1 MNNLFWCFVLTI
13 KIRNDQNGLNFR
25 GGNGQLSY
33 ILPICIHKR
42 FVKSKDFIN
51 KSLLLWP
58 NARKKSCSAHVELYV
73 VQFSDCYV
81 EPGQRYSM
89 ISETLPNWGGLK
101 VENFGG
107 KFKFQ
112 NLSSWNTLF
121 STLGGDE
128 IIFSGFIWGQELI
141 TKCPCWVKLH
151 ITEDNFLPL
160 FKPPQFRFFLSK
172 NVKLF
177 EAIRSPLIFLWKPF
191 SFGAT
196 FFSSTRSG
204 MTKASISVDRLG

>member
-1 MNNLFWCFVLTI
+1 MI
-13 KIRNDQNGLNFR
+13 
-25 GGNGQLSY
+25 
-33 ILPICIHKR
+33 
-42 FVKSKDFIN
+42 
-51 KSLLLWP
+51 
-58 NARKKSCSAHVELYV
+58 
-73 VQFSDCYV
+73 QFSDCYV

-128 IIFSGFIWGQELI
+128 ITFSGFIWGQELI

-151 ITEDNFLPL
+151 ITEDNFCHF

-177 EAIRSPLIFLWKPF
+177 EAIRSPLGTTTIRIETPDANANNGGLLVNCINDMCKDDDTKDYNVEYYDELV
-191 SFGAT
+191 SFREAALP
-196 FFSSTRSG
+196 SSKSDS
-204 MTKASISVDRLG
+204 SIRRIIKK

>member
-1 MNNLFWCFVLTI
+1 
-13 KIRNDQNGLNFR
+13 
-25 GGNGQLSY
+25 
-33 ILPICIHKR
+33 
-42 FVKSKDFIN
+42 
-51 KSLLLWP
+51 
-58 NARKKSCSAHVELYV
+58 
-73 VQFSDCYV
+73 
-81 EPGQRYSM
+81 M

-128 IIFSGFIWGQELI
+128 ITFSGFIWGQELI

-151 ITEDNFLPL
+151 ITEDNFCHF

-177 EAIRSPLIFLWKPF
+177 EAIRSPLIVLHFLFQRHTEIISLERSVHRQVPTFKWPYCPSLPGCQKVCVNMLVNIISKSRNWWCTTGFTAAEIF
-191 SFGAT
+191 SLSVARVIT
-196 FFSSTRSG
+196 FFLRGFETADER
-204 MTKASISVDRLG
+204 T

>member
-1 MNNLFWCFVLTI
+1 MGSKSLTI
-13 KIRNDQNGLNFR
+13 LQLFFDTKFYEQNF
-25 GGNGQLSY
+25 S
-33 ILPICIHKR
+33 
-42 FVKSKDFIN
+42 
-51 KSLLLWP
+51 LWP
-58 NARKKSCSAHVELYV
+58 NARKKSWSAHVELCV

-128 IIFSGFIWGQELI
+128 ITFSGFIWGQELI

-151 ITEDNFLPL
+151 ITEDNFCHF

-177 EAIRSPLIFLWKPF
+177 EAIRSPLRAVFFTRDTYGTNFEWQNGNFKVGNIWRQGDTLYWMPKPY
-191 SFGAT
+191 SQSDMPHTYG
-196 FFSSTRSG
+196 
-204 MTKASISVDRLG
+204 V

>member
-1 MNNLFWCFVLTI
+1 MRW
-13 KIRNDQNGLNFR
+13 
-25 GGNGQLSY
+25 
-33 ILPICIHKR
+33 
-42 FVKSKDFIN
+42 
-51 KSLLLWP
+51 
-58 NARKKSCSAHVELYV
+58 SAHVELCV
-73 VQFSDCYV
+73 IQFSDCYV

-128 IIFSGFIWGQELI
+128 ITFSGFIWGQELI

-151 ITEDNFLPL
+151 ITEDNFCHF

-177 EAIRSPLIFLWKPF
+177 EAIRSPLVVSDVPETGAIATNLIVNHCVCFLCRVSCKQMGHKN
-191 SFGAT
+191 SSHVALICFGLA
-196 FFSSTRSG
+196 
-204 MTKASISVDRLG
+204 

>member
-1 MNNLFWCFVLTI
+1 MGSKSLTI
-13 KIRNDQNGLNFR
+13 LQLFFNPKFYYQNF
-25 GGNGQLSY
+25 
-33 ILPICIHKR
+33 
-42 FVKSKDFIN
+42 
-51 KSLLLWP
+51 LLWP
-58 NARKKSCSAHVELYV
+58 NAIKKSWSAHVELCV
-73 VQFSDCYV
+73 IQFSDCYV

-128 IIFSGFIWGQELI
+128 ITFSGFIWGQELI

-151 ITEDNFLPL
+151 ITEDNFCHF

-177 EAIRSPLIFLWKPF
+177 EAIRTPLVLLWIPHIICNF
-191 SFGAT
+191 AGVIPEQQGCVCAA
-196 FFSSTRSG
+196 G
-204 MTKASISVDRLG
+204 MVHFWHRKIYALEALGYRVLALQRRESKGY

>member
-1 MNNLFWCFVLTI
+1 MTQRRCNIWHSQGGFSLYKVQKMGSKSLTI
-13 KIRNDQNGLNFR
+13 LQLFFNPKFYYQNF
-25 GGNGQLSY
+25 
-33 ILPICIHKR
+33 
-42 FVKSKDFIN
+42 
-51 KSLLLWP
+51 LLWP
-58 NARKKSCSAHVELYV
+58 NAIKKSWSAHVELCV
-73 VQFSDCYV
+73 IQFSDCYV

-128 IIFSGFIWGQELI
+128 ITFSGFIWGQELI

-151 ITEDNFLPL
+151 ITEDNFCHF

-177 EAIRSPLIFLWKPF
+177 EAIRSPLPLLLFL
-191 SFGAT
+191 SFY
-196 FFSSTRSG
+196 
-204 MTKASISVDRLG
+204 

>member
-1 MNNLFWCFVLTI
+1 MI
-13 KIRNDQNGLNFR
+13 
-25 GGNGQLSY
+25 
-33 ILPICIHKR
+33 
-42 FVKSKDFIN
+42 
-51 KSLLLWP
+51 
-58 NARKKSCSAHVELYV
+58 
-73 VQFSDCYV
+73 QFSDCYV

-128 IIFSGFIWGQELI
+128 ITFSGFIWGQELI

-151 ITEDNFLPL
+151 ITEDNFCHF

-177 EAIRSPLIFLWKPF
+177 EAIRSPLGF
-191 SFGAT
+191 SFNM
-196 FFSSTRSG
+196 SHL
-204 MTKASISVDRLG
+204 KALNYPDYPVKLSADNPVTGYLKNGTIWHSLVLPCLAWVLLKCALRRINETSVDMFMP